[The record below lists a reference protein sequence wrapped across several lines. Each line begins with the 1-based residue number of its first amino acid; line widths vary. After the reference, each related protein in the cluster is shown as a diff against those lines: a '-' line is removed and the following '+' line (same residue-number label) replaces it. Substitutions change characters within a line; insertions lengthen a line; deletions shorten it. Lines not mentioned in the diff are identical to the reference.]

1 MSPPGPVLQPG
12 CRLGRFFRS
21 GKSPPGRHAWE
32 TQQLGTHGG
41 DARVSQLVCSWC
53 AGASGMLRLLQQGR
67 DRPLLLVEAVAD
79 PPRPHGAPS
88 ERFPTLISTLLP
100 VALSPS
106 TPASARPKRLAQWA
120 NQPSSKRSGITRAP
134 SCSCVSRAGTSSP
147 LRCSTCRKRL
157 DFSKRAFPGCSLQV
171 NPLHPPL
178 HHPPSSRT
186 ASSAIS
192 GDCPPVA
199 TCG

>member
-1 MSPPGPVLQPG
+1 MVATPVSLSWFAAGAPARPG
-12 CRLGRFFRS
+12 CFDFFNKEETGRC
-21 GKSPPGRHAWE
+21 
-32 TQQLGTHGG
+32 
-41 DARVSQLVCSWC
+41 CSF
-53 AGASGMLRLLQQGR
+53 
-67 DRPLLLVEAVAD
+67 EAVAD

-157 DFSKRAFPGCSLQV
+157 DLSKRAFPGCSLQV
-171 NPLHPPL
+171 NPLNPPL

-186 ASSAIS
+186 ASSPIS